1 MLFPE
6 TERSVMDLILT
17 KGDESAFDPLDKN
30 RFQTETR
37 GLASVQIAREKEEQR
52 QRMLK
57 RTISLIPVIAVVA
70 YLVLKK

>member
-1 MLFPE
+1 MIHTMLFPE

-37 GLASVQIAREKEEQR
+37 GLVSDMEKPDSSHIIINLIALGIFTL
-52 QRMLK
+52 M
-57 RTISLIPVIAVVA
+57 VVR
-70 YLVLKK
+70 K

>member
-6 TERSVMDLILT
+6 TERSVMDLVLT
-17 KGDESAFDPLDKN
+17 KGDASAFDPLDKN